1 MFDNEEVGSLTK
13 QGADSTFLEDV
24 LRRLAGDKLPL
35 MLANSFLIS
44 ADNAHAVHPAHPEV
58 SDPLNR
64 VYMNEGIVIKFNGN
78 QKYTT
83 DGISE
88 ALFRLMCERAGVAC
102 QTYTNRSDM
111 AGGSTL
117 GNISNGH
124 ISVNAADIG
133 LAQLAMHSCYETAGV
148 KDTEDLIRVMKE
160 FYNSGWEESE
170 AGEYKIL

>member
-1 MFDNEEVGSLTK
+1 
-13 QGADSTFLEDV
+13 
-24 LRRLAGDKLPL
+24 
-35 MLANSFLIS
+35 
-44 ADNAHAVHPAHPEV
+44 
-58 SDPLNR
+58 
-64 VYMNEGIVIKFNGN
+64 MNECIEIKFNGK

-148 KDTEDLIRVMKE
+148 IVTEDLIRVMKE